1 MVAFDMGGPVN
12 KIAFLLAGGLI
23 TAGKPEVM
31 GAIAAAIAVP
41 PLGVGLA
48 VFSGRLFGVKY
59 DKTDQG
65 NAVSAIFMAMIGITE
80 GAIPFAVK
88 YPKQVIISN
97 VIGGAVAA
105 TISALFLIT
114 DNAQHGGPIMYVLG
128 AIGKDGIT
136 NYVWGLL
143 FLMAIIVG
151 SLVTATLMNVLL
163 KIKDKRYVKKSK
175 IN

>member
-1 MVAFDMGGPVN
+1 MFSFFLYLPLFYISFGLEKGITYLLDNNLFFIAAIILGGMIAFDMGGPVN
-12 KIAFLLAGGLI
+12 KIAFLLGGGLI

-97 VIGGAVAA
+97 VIGGAVAS
-105 TISALFLIT
+105 TIAALFHVFIL
-114 DNAQHGGPIMYVLG
+114 ASSPIV
-128 AIGKDGIT
+128 I
-136 NYVWGLL
+136 
-143 FLMAIIVG
+143 
-151 SLVTATLMNVLL
+151 
-163 KIKDKRYVKKSK
+163 
-175 IN
+175 